1 MIRDMKK
8 IQYIFVSLL
17 LTFLAIGCKKG
28 NDNWVIV
35 EEVQPGV
42 YVTGEATIFSGEAP
56 ASQLKQLND
65 MLDPG
70 DTPVPAEVTFI
81 DTWLKAGSTFQ
92 ITIATDKDNVAKY
105 GAGEELPSTTK
116 ATKIYALSKDA
127 SFQVAEDGLY
137 RILVNSALQQAHIIR
152 LDWGV
157 IGAASA
163 GGWDAETP
171 FATAS
176 FDEATYTAVLQ
187 GKTTFSVGEFKFRFG
202 GDWGY
207 DFALDDATTLKFHSN
222 IGIPEAGT
230 IDYKGAFLKGKF
242 GGDNL
247 AVPHAGE
254 YEVTIKYNLRSRE
267 YQVAAKLLGEP
278 TPPPAVTLPETLFI
292 IGTINEWNWDK
303 AFELIPVNGNGEGG
317 ISRFWKM
324 QYFKEGDQVK
334 FNYTREQNGKEYGF
348 DTVADTSKEFAGIS
362 DEGGNIN
369 IGKAGWYLVLATVS
383 INADGSALVNK
394 VEFLAPNVYLVGD
407 AANGEWSTPNNALFT
422 IPTTEDGE
430 FVSPAVAKDADL
442 RIAIAV
448 EGADWWKTEF
458 IARDG
463 KIEYRGTGGDQ
474 EPRVPI
480 KAGQKVYLNFGDNT
494 GSIK

>member
-1 MIRDMKK
+1 M
-8 IQYIFVSLL
+8 
-17 LTFLAIGCKKG
+17 
-28 NDNWVIV
+28 
-35 EEVQPGV
+35 
-42 YVTGEATIFSGEAP
+42 
-56 ASQLKQLND
+56 
-65 MLDPG
+65 
-70 DTPVPAEVTFI
+70 
-81 DTWLKAGSTFQ
+81 
-92 ITIATDKDNVAKY
+92 
-105 GAGEELPSTTK
+105 
-116 ATKIYALSKDA
+116 
-127 SFQVAEDGLY
+127 
-137 RILVNSALQQAHIIR
+137 
-152 LDWGV
+152 
-157 IGAASA
+157 
-163 GGWDAETP
+163 
-171 FATAS
+171 
-176 FDEATYTAVLQ
+176 
-187 GKTTFSVGEFKFRFG
+187 
-202 GDWGY
+202 
-207 DFALDDATTLKFHSN
+207 
-222 IGIPEAGT
+222 
-230 IDYKGAFLKGKF
+230 
-242 GGDNL
+242 
-247 AVPHAGE
+247 
-254 YEVTIKYNLRSRE
+254 
-267 YQVAAKLLGEP
+267 
-278 TPPPAVTLPETLFI
+278 
-292 IGTINEWNWDK
+292 
-303 AFELIPVNGNGEGG
+303 IPVNGNGEGG